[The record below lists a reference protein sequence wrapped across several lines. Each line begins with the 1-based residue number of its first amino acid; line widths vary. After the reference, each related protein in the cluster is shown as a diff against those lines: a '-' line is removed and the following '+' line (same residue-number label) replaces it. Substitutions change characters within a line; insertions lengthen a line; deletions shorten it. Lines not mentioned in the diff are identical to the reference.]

1 MVSALALGRSP
12 MVSHPNTLVPQG
24 PLASVWRGY
33 MGTTLYPRGP
43 SLLITGPAS
52 PCSVCVSLESRKCS
66 HHVMVFFSWAT
77 EKLSL
82 TTTLT
87 GPGASSLL
95 SNDPWRST
103 TSSAPRIYARR
114 LVSNHICL
122 SRLTRASNH
131 CPGQPAA
138 SSKYLFATDRPP
150 TALLAHGPS
159 PVLSWLTLSLCAPS
173 KNGPCR
179 HRAVSPACLSGYTTN
194 VSLRR
199 SSPVN
204 LRVGCCTL
212 CLAVTDNTSRQ

>member
-66 HHVMVFFSWAT
+66 HHVMVFHGQLRSFRAQPHSLGLAQARFSAMILG
-77 EKLSL
+77 E
-82 TTTLT
+82 
-87 GPGASSLL
+87 A
-95 SNDPWRST
+95 ST

-150 TALLAHGPS
+150 TALLAHRPS
-159 PVLSWLTLSLCAPS
+159 PVLSWLTLSLCAHHPRTDLADIEPS
-173 KNGPCR
+173 
-179 HRAVSPACLSGYTTN
+179 H
-194 VSLRR
+194 
-199 SSPVN
+199 
-204 LRVGCCTL
+204 LRVYPDIQRMSASG
-212 CLAVTDNTSRQ
+212 DPRP